1 MGRTP
6 ERPPPLTELKSTVK
20 ERVVCEMQEQS
31 STCGKL
37 WIIFKYTLRRGRPA
51 AGGIAAAGAD
61 LCYDVLF
68 PRVLLR
74 PYGAA
79 GRCARDPG
87 PFAVDRISSNAA
99 AGTRSSRSRAAR
111 VLDLGPAT
119 RGGLTATAVKFGRI
133 YRGFHLSR
141 QAASYCPRPKFRP
154 CVGRKR
160 PDRAHRMPPRAS
172 GKRAGTTEWAAHRPS
187 RKYARFKLGSNALPS
202 VLGRE
207 LINARGRTTSE
218 SPLHPEGDR
227 Q

>member
-1 MGRTP
+1 
-6 ERPPPLTELKSTVK
+6 
-20 ERVVCEMQEQS
+20 MQEQS

-172 GKRAGTTEWAAHRPS
+172 GKRAVRTYRRRTVQVENMRRLSLALTRSHLFYGAN
-187 RKYARFKLGSNALPS
+187 SNAL
-202 VLGRE
+202 
-207 LINARGRTTSE
+207 GRTTSHG
-218 SPLHPEGDR
+218 PLCLENDCQR
-227 Q
+227 QWRNMS